1 MPCIICV
8 IPTFSLDELNPLR
21 RLHPKLVGEG
31 SSIDVPLAIDMR
43 GHELEGFRYLDE
55 ALVDG

>member
-8 IPTFSLDELNPLR
+8 IPTFSLDDLNPLR
-21 RLHPKLVGEG
+21 RLQPIFAGEG
-31 SSIDVPLAIDMR
+31 STIDEPLAIDMR